1 MEISQYSW
9 ATVQPQTQVDA
20 LAAVSGTAATGRA
33 QAGSVAA
40 PKSSFEMIAQQ
51 YNLHAMTQDEIEQM
65 SSELYEAGYIS
76 LKDHTLLSFD
86 AEGAAQ
92 YLQEQ
97 GLAGDGAS
105 IDGVSYANVDGERDI
120 ISEWSKKIAYREQQG
135 QDAEDTKRILGL
147 LQRLDSTRV
156 FGASGITV

>member
-1 MEISQYSW
+1 
-9 ATVQPQTQVDA
+9 
-20 LAAVSGTAATGRA
+20 
-33 QAGSVAA
+33 
-40 PKSSFEMIAQQ
+40 MIAQQ

-76 LKDHTLLSFD
+76 LKDHALLSFD
-86 AEGAAQ
+86 AESAAQ

-97 GLAGDGAS
+97 GLAGDGVS